1 MSIFDTANTDM
12 TDPTPHVPHVH
23 HAASEGY
30 TKGANTYVK
39 GRPDYPPELA
49 GWLKGE
55 LALGPGKT
63 AVDLG
68 AGTGKF
74 TPRLVETG
82 AGVIAVEPVAQMRE
96 KIAAALP
103 QVDVREGTAQCLP
116 LADASVDAVLCA
128 QSFHWFATPAAL
140 AEIRRVLKPGG
151 HLGLVWNVRDARVP
165 WVERLDAIVNAR
177 EGDAPRYHT
186 GEWRKVFPSEGFGD
200 LQERHMPHG
209 HTGSVEDVIVTRV
222 HSTSFILA
230 LPPEEWAQVERE
242 VRALIASEPAL
253 AADDTVTVPYVT
265 YAYRLTRVG

>member
-1 MSIFDTANTDM
+1 MTHDT
-12 TDPTPHVPHVH
+12 PHVH

-30 TKGANTYVK
+30 TKGADTYAK

-49 GWLKGE
+49 AWLKDE
-55 LALGPGKT
+55 LALGPGKI

-82 AGVIAVEPVAQMRE
+82 AQVIAVEPVAQMRE
-96 KIAAALP
+96 KLAAALP
-103 QVDVREGTAQCLP
+103 QVDVREGTAQRLP
-116 LADASVDAVLCA
+116 LDDAAVDAVLCA
-128 QSFHWFATPAAL
+128 QSFHWFASRESL

-165 WVERLDAIVNAR
+165 WVAQLDAIVNAR

-186 GEWRKVFPSEGFGD
+186 GEWRNAFPADGFSA
-200 LQERHMPHG
+200 LEERHMPHG
-209 HTGSVEDVIVTRV
+209 HTGSAEDVIVTRV

-230 LPPEEWAQVERE
+230 LPPEQWAEIERD
-242 VRALIASEPAL
+242 VRALIASEPSL
-253 AADDTVTVPYVT
+253 ASCDVVTVPYVT
-265 YAYRLTRVG
+265 YAFRATRID

>member
-1 MSIFDTANTDM
+1 MNQDT
-12 TDPTPHVPHVH
+12 PHVH

-30 TKGANTYVK
+30 TKGADTYVK

-49 GWLKGE
+49 DWLE
-55 LALGPGKT
+55 NDLALGAAKV

-82 AGVIAVEPVAQMRE
+82 AQVIAIEPVAQMRE
-96 KIAAALP
+96 KLKAALP
-103 QVDVREGTAQCLP
+103 QVDVREGTAQQLP
-116 LADASVDAVLCA
+116 LGDASVDAVLCA
-128 QSFHWFATPAAL
+128 QSFHWFASREAL

-165 WVERLDAIVNAR
+165 WVAQLDAIVNAR

-186 GEWRKVFPSEGFGD
+186 GEWRHAFPAEGFSA
-200 LQERHMPHG
+200 LEERHMPHG
-209 HTGSVEDVIVTRV
+209 HTGAVEDVIVTRV

-230 LPPEEWAQVERE
+230 LPPEAWAEVERD

-253 AADDTVTVPYVT
+253 ASRDVVTVPYVT
-265 YAYRLTRVG
+265 YAYRATRID

>member
-1 MSIFDTANTDM
+1 MTHDT
-12 TDPTPHVPHVH
+12 PHVH

-30 TKGANTYVK
+30 TKGADTYAK

-49 GWLKGE
+49 AWLTGD
-55 LALGPGKT
+55 LALGPGKI

-82 AGVIAVEPVAQMRE
+82 AQVIAVEPVAKMRE
-96 KIAAALP
+96 KLAATLP
-103 QVDVREGTAQCLP
+103 QVDVREGTAQRLP
-116 LADASVDAVLCA
+116 LDDASVDAVLCA
-128 QSFHWFATPAAL
+128 QSFHWFASRESL

-165 WVERLDAIVNAR
+165 WVAQLDAIVNAR

-186 GEWRKVFPSEGFGD
+186 GEWRNAFPADGFSE
-200 LQERHMPHG
+200 LEERHMPHG
-209 HTGSVEDVIVTRV
+209 HTGSAEDVIVTRV

-230 LPPEEWAQVERE
+230 LPPEQWAEIERD
-242 VRALIASEPAL
+242 VRALIASEPSL
-253 AADDTVTVPYVT
+253 ASRDVVTVPYVT
-265 YAYRLTRVG
+265 YAFRATRID